1 MNRRLRIP
9 ARKPPLAGEPL
20 PLYLGVPME
29 LRLQLVGADASMA
42 SGRGQT
48 AARTALLAKCVGL
61 MDHRGEN
68 LERPPCDY
76 LTH

>member
-20 PLYLGVPME
+20 PLYLSAPMG
-29 LRLQLVGADASMA
+29 LRLQLVGADAPIA
-42 SGRGQT
+42 SGRGRSE
-48 AARTALLAKCVGL
+48 ASAALLAKCVGQS
-61 MDHRGEN
+61 DDRDETP
-68 LERPPCDY
+68 EREPYDR